1 MMCIATTLL
10 SEKSHVMS
18 GPLNMFEIQGA
29 IPTKINFPIKAHFK
43 IFICKLP
50 FHKTDTEG

>member
-1 MMCIATTLL
+1 MMYIVTTFL

-18 GPLNMFEIQGA
+18 EYCNMFEIQGA

-43 IFICKLP
+43 IFICKLS
-50 FHKTDTEG
+50 FHKSDSDG